1 MPRGGQ
7 GGPPSRYFF
16 ASGESCVQVRHAALA
31 AAACAYEDEVKSDQG
46 RERER
51 VPYVEVPECSKSYEE
66 KSARQAQMHFF
77 GELDGHAIPL
87 DPNPLVGGQDL
98 GPKPRGWY

>member
-1 MPRGGQ
+1 MSRGGQ
-7 GGPPSRYFF
+7 RGPPSRYFF
-16 ASGESCVQVRHAALA
+16 ASGESCVQVRHRAFA
-31 AAACAYEDEVKSDQG
+31 AAACAYEDEAKPQEG
-46 RERER
+46 REGER

-66 KSARQAQMHFF
+66 KNARQAQMHFF

-98 GPKPRGWY
+98 GSKSRGWY